1 MYGIS
6 ITKLKK
12 YNIKELRTVFSD
24 NIDNIFNEFKFA
36 RISYFEEEAII
47 NDTLLKVQ
55 NNLDKGDINYIYKF
69 LNNTLRE
76 EIITFLKKFYANRIY
91 ELILKLIV
99 SKIGKVDSLNS
110 AIKNLNILTK
120 YLIDFDLEN
129 NDVILK
135 TIASNNEVKTSI
147 QFIIDNKFKKLDNLE
162 NKDIVFK
169 LISFYNP
176 EYNIKF
182 LRSKCHDLFG
192 ILYMYDKDD
201 ILEVIN
207 KLPEEYKNILQLR
220 FGINYDEVIKN
231 NEWKNKYNYLFNRE
245 ILPLIKNMLI
255 DKSKN
260 STNENEYSDIR
271 NKDIFTIFIDYPF
284 NLIINIINSLSIDE
298 QRILQDRFGV
308 NYNDLIKDNEWD
320 KKYRHICYN
329 KIIPFIL
336 RRAKRLVN
344 RSSNELENIEKESLL
359 NIFSNYDK
367 EYVLKIIKLLNK
379 DEINYLQ
386 YLYGKKYDEVPV
398 NEVNNNYLNSILSK
412 LRILIKEKKEVF
424 KSKSQ
429 SLLSLFRFHDYNILL
444 NVINSLPDFDKQL
457 IIKRFGTNF
466 NLINENIREEEKID
480 IKKRIIPKIRRKVLK
495 IEASFLINNI
505 QVDDENL
512 KRKLLIVNKI
522 YSSTYF
528 QELLNTLTYEEATII
543 AFKYIGFDNICFTT
557 EEVAEYLGLS
567 IIEVIDKA
575 KIALKKYNKVAR
587 RRLFLK

>member
-1 MYGIS
+1 M
-6 ITKLKK
+6 
-12 YNIKELRTVFSD
+12 
-24 NIDNIFNEFKFA
+24 
-36 RISYFEEEAII
+36 I
-47 NDTLLKVQ
+47 N
-55 NNLDKGDINYIYKF
+55 
-69 LNNTLRE
+69 
-76 EIITFLKKFYANRIY
+76 
-91 ELILKLIV
+91 
-99 SKIGKVDSLNS
+99 SKMGKVDTLNN
-110 AIKNLNILTK
+110 AIKNLNTLVK
-120 YLIDFDLEN
+120 YLIDFSLEKNDVLLNIIAN
-129 NDVILK
+129 NDRVI
-135 TIASNNEVKTSI
+135 ESI
-147 QFIIDNKFKKLDNLE
+147 QFIADNEFKGLDNLE

-169 LISFYNP
+169 LISFYNQ

-207 KLPEEYKNILQLR
+207 KLPEEYKNILPLR
-220 FGINYDEVIKN
+220 FGTNYDEIIKS
-231 NEWKNKYNYLFNRE
+231 NEWKNKYNNLFNRE

-255 DKSKN
+255 AKSKN
-260 STNENEYSDIR
+260 STNVNEDSDIR

-298 QRILQDRFGV
+298 QKVLQDRFGV

-344 RSSNELENIEKESLL
+344 RSSSELQNIEKLSLI

-367 EYVLKIIKLLNK
+367 EYILKIIKLLNK
-379 DEINYLQ
+379 DEVNYLQ
-386 YLYGKKYDEVPV
+386 YLYGKKYDKVLV
-398 NEVNNNYLNSILSK
+398 NKVNNNYLNSILSK
-412 LRILIKEKKEVF
+412 LRVLIKEKKEVF

-429 SLLSLFRFHDYNILL
+429 SLLSLFRFHDYNVLL

-466 NLINENIREEEKID
+466 NLINENINEEEKID
-480 IKKRIIPKIRRKVLK
+480 INRRIIPKIRKKVLK
-495 IEASFLINNI
+495 IEASFLINNLNII
-505 QVDDENL
+505 QAEDENL

-522 YSSTYF
+522 YSSIYF